1 MTTWRVL
8 LRGENFPLDTQE
20 GAPLMGFFATRWVE
34 AADEEGAFAAAVK
47 LLRKHPDLAGVPR
60 GCGADIVSEEIT
72 ELSPGRVPPQREG
85 LTLFRMATSGA
96 TKSES
101 ECTT

>member
-1 MTTWRVL
+1 
-8 LRGENFPLDTQE
+8 
-20 GAPLMGFFATRWVE
+20 MGFFATRWVE
-34 AADEEGAFAAAVK
+34 AADEQGAFAAAVA
-47 LLRKHPDLAGVPR
+47 LLREAPELAGVPA
-60 GCGADIVSEEIT
+60 GCGANIVSEAIA
-72 ELSPGRVPPQREG
+72 ELPPGRVPPQREG